1 MIRQKIVAGNWKMNG
16 SKASISDLVNGL
28 LEISES
34 SAEVV
39 VTPPFPFLSQ
49 VAEMIAPRNELVLA
63 AQNLSQYEKGA
74 YTGEVSAAMLT
85 DFKVTYV
92 LVGHSERR
100 SLYGE
105 TDDVVAEKVKVAL
118 SAGLK
123 PILCIGET
131 LEEREAEQTL
141 LVCERQVAAVIDLV
155 GIQAFAN
162 IVIAYE
168 PVWAI
173 GTGLSASAQQA
184 QDVHQA
190 IRANLASLSTPVSE
204 KVQILYGGSVKASTS
219 AELFTMPD
227 VDGALVG
234 GASLD
239 AKEFLDIVKAAG

>member
-1 MIRQKIVAGNWKMNG
+1 MRQKIVAGNWKMNG

>member
-1 MIRQKIVAGNWKMNG
+1 MNG
-16 SKASISDLVNGL
+16 SKASISSLVNGL
-28 LEISES
+28 LEMSES

-39 VTPPFPFLSQ
+39 VTPPFPYLSQ
-49 VAEMIAPRNELVLA
+49 VADVIAQQSGLVLA

-74 YTGEVSAAMLT
+74 YTGEVSTAMLT

-105 TDDVVAEKVKVAL
+105 TDEVVAEKVKMAL

-141 LVCERQVAAVIDLV
+141 LVCERQVAAVIDVV
-155 GIQAFAN
+155 GIQAFEN